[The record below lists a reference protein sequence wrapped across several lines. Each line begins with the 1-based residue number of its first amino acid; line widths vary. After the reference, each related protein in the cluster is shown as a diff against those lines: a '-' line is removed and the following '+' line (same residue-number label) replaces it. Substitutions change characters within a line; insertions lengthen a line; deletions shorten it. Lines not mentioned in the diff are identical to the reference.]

1 MGQWRQI
8 PVLWILIMGSC
19 WVGLALES
27 VFIQDWPFWISGM
40 GFVGGVLPEVLW
52 RSKIHTRIKEVGWNP
67 GLVIYLGVF
76 FLTVGVAWCG
86 LWGQWAFGGDVNEQG
101 LLVFFSAV
109 LVMTLVVCLTFKIE
123 QRKRDWPVWSF
134 WLALTISI
142 YPVWQ
147 GLVFGANYLA
157 WASVRV
163 ACAQGGMA
171 LAFMSGLLW
180 VVWYMERRSRQLQLA
195 RHADSQKV
203 LGQVGPLEAM
213 SQSVAI
219 PAAKP
224 WNPFDQDAWY
234 YGRRRQKLKQ
244 SFNAVFSYTIIF
256 VCMVMLILGLSGC
269 REVYELPAG
278 GGEEMLKQKVVKIKK
293 VIQKKYVINPFSAIL
308 FNPPPI
314 EKIKLELLELTR
326 HVYKPGHGEG
336 KGAGFAG
343 GTKRGKVRFIRLRYV
358 GGDWDQ
364 DLDLNSDL
372 NMLLWYSANT
382 GHETAPKPEVRT
394 IGQLKNFPIGKSPP
408 LVYMTGQKSLGSISS
423 KEKEVLREYLTDK
436 HGMLFADN
444 GGSSGWHSQFFSL
457 MRQVLPGVEPIKV
470 PLDHPVHNG
479 MPFLPIVAPHGGRVA
494 YGWVVESRMVA
505 YYHPGDIG
513 DAWADG
519 HAGVSG
525 QIYEACYRLGGNVIL
540 YAHSE
545 YSKWLLARK
554 KADKK

>member
-1 MGQWRQI
+1 MSQWRQI
-8 PVLWILIMGSC
+8 PVLWALFMGFC
-19 WVGLALES
+19 WVGLILEA
-27 VFIQDWPFWISGM
+27 VLIRDWPFW
-40 GFVGGVLPEVLW
+40 VGVQGLFGVILTEMLW
-52 RSKIHTRIKEVGWNP
+52 RSKLRNKISETGSNP

-76 FLTVGVAWCG
+76 FVTFGIAWIG
-86 LWGQWAFGGDVNEQG
+86 LWMQWAFASNLNEQA
-101 LLVFFSAV
+101 LLIFFSTSSTMA
-109 LVMTLVVCLTFKIE
+109 LVVCLTFRIE
-123 QRKRDWPVWSF
+123 QQKRDWPVWAY
-134 WLALTISI
+134 WLVLTISI
-142 YPVWQ
+142 YPIWQ
-147 GLVFGANYLA
+147 GLVFGANYLS
-157 WASVRV
+157 WVKVRV
-163 ACAQGGMA
+163 ACAQGGMG
-171 LAFMSGLLW
+171 LAFISGLLW
-180 VVWYMERRSRQLQLA
+180 VVWGIEQRSRKLQLERYA
-195 RHADSQKV
+195 GKQKL
-203 LGQVGPLEAM
+203 LGKVGPLEAM
-213 SQSVAI
+213 NQSVAVPSI
-219 PAAKP
+219 KL
-224 WNPFDQDAWY
+224 WDPFDQDAWY
-234 YGRRRQKLKQ
+234 YGKRRQKLKQ

-256 VCMVMLILGLSGC
+256 VCMVMLILSLSGC

-278 GGEEMLKQKVVKIKK
+278 GGEEMLKQKIVKIKK
-293 VIQKKYVINPFSAIL
+293 VIQKKYVINPYSAIL

-314 EKIKLELLELTR
+314 EKIKLQLLELTK

-343 GTKRGKVRFIRLRYV
+343 GTKRGKVRFIRLKYA

-364 DLDLNSDL
+364 DLDLHSDL

-394 IGQLKNFPIGKSPP
+394 INQLKNFPIGKSPP

-423 KEKEVLREYLTDK
+423 GDKKILNEYLTDK

-444 GGSSGWHSQFFSL
+444 GGSSSWHSQFFSL

-525 QIYEACYRLGGNVIL
+525 QIYEACYRLGGNIIL
-540 YAHSE
+540 YAHAE
-545 YSKWLLARK
+545 YSKWLQSRK
-554 KADKK
+554 KEDKK

>member
-1 MGQWRQI
+1 MSQWRQI
-8 PVLWILIMGSC
+8 PVLWALFMGFC
-19 WVGLALES
+19 WVGLILEA
-27 VFIQDWPFWISGM
+27 VLIRDWPFW
-40 GFVGGVLPEVLW
+40 VGIQGLFGVILTEILW
-52 RSKIHTRIKEVGWNP
+52 RSKLRSKISETGSNP

-76 FLTVGVAWCG
+76 FVTFGIAWIG
-86 LWGQWAFGGDVNEQG
+86 LWMQWAFASNLNEQA
-101 LLVFFSAV
+101 LLIFFLICSGMA
-109 LVMTLVVCLTFKIE
+109 LVVCLTFRIE
-123 QRKRDWPVWSF
+123 QQKRDWPVWTY
-134 WLALTISI
+134 WLVLTISI
-142 YPVWQ
+142 YPIWQ
-147 GLVFGANYLA
+147 GLVFGANYLS
-157 WASVRV
+157 WVKVRV
-163 ACAQGGMA
+163 VCAQGGMG
-171 LAFMSGLLW
+171 LAFISGLLW
-180 VVWYMERRSRQLQLA
+180 VVWGIEQRSRKLQLERYA
-195 RHADSQKV
+195 GKEKL
-203 LGQVGPLEAM
+203 LGKVGPLEAM
-213 SQSVAI
+213 NQSVAVPSI
-219 PAAKP
+219 KL
-224 WNPFDQDAWY
+224 WDPFDQDAWY
-234 YGRRRQKLKQ
+234 YGKRRQKLKQ

-256 VCMVMLILGLSGC
+256 VGMVMLILGLSGC

-278 GGEEMLKQKVVKIKK
+278 GGEEMLKQKIVKIKK
-293 VIQKKYVINPFSAIL
+293 VIQKKYVINPYSAIL

-314 EKIKLELLELTR
+314 EKIKLQLLELTK

-343 GTKRGKVRFIRLRYV
+343 GTKRGKVRFIRLKYT

-364 DLDLNSDL
+364 DLDLHSDL

-394 IGQLKNFPIGKSPP
+394 INQLKNFPIGKSPP

-423 KEKEVLREYLTDK
+423 GDKKILNEYLTEK

-444 GGSSGWHSQFFSL
+444 GGSSSWHSQFFSL

-525 QIYEACYRLGGNVIL
+525 QIYEACYRLGGNIIL
-540 YAHSE
+540 YAHAE
-545 YSKWLLARK
+545 YSKWLQSRK
-554 KADKK
+554 REDKK

>member
-8 PVLWILIMGSC
+8 PVLWALFMGFC
-19 WVGLALES
+19 WVGLIVEAVL
-27 VFIQDWPFWISGM
+27 IRDWPFWVGVM
-40 GFVGGVLPEVLW
+40 GFFGIILTEVLW
-52 RSKIHTRIKEVGWNP
+52 RSKLRNKISGTDLNSA
-67 GLVIYLGVF
+67 LVIYLGVF
-76 FLTVGVAWCG
+76 LVTFGIAWVG
-86 LWGQWAFGGDVNEQG
+86 LWIQWAFASDLNEQG
-101 LLVFFSAV
+101 LLIFFSTSSTVA
-109 LVMTLVVCLTFKIE
+109 LVVCFTFRVE
-123 QRKRDWPVWSF
+123 QQQRDWPVWTY

-142 YPVWQ
+142 YPIWQ
-147 GLVFGANYLA
+147 GLVFGANYLG
-157 WASVRV
+157 WVKVRI
-163 ACAQGGMA
+163 ACAQGGMC
-171 LAFMSGLLW
+171 LAFISGLLW
-180 VVWYMERRSRQLQLA
+180 VVWGVERRSRKLQLQRYA
-195 RHADSQKV
+195 GKQKM

-213 SQSVAI
+213 NQSVAI
-219 PAAKP
+219 PAIKP
-224 WNPFDQDAWY
+224 WDPFDQDAWY
-234 YGRRRQKLKQ
+234 YGKSRQKLKQ
-244 SFNAVFSYTIIF
+244 SFNAIFSYTIIF
-256 VCMVMLILGLSGC
+256 VCMVMLILSLSGC

-278 GGEEMLKQKVVKIKK
+278 GGEEMLKQKIVKIKK
-293 VIQKKYVINPFSAIL
+293 VIQKKYVINPYSAIL

-314 EKIKLELLELTR
+314 EKIKLQLLELTK

-343 GTKRGKVRFIRLRYV
+343 GTKRGKVRFIRLKYA

-364 DLDLNSDL
+364 DLDLHSDL

-394 IGQLKNFPIGKSPP
+394 INQLKNFPIGKSPP

-423 KEKEVLREYLTDK
+423 KDKEVLREYLTDK

-444 GGSSGWHSQFFSL
+444 GGSSNWHSQFFSL

-519 HAGVSG
+519 HAGVPG

-540 YAHSE
+540 YAHAE
-545 YSKWLLARK
+545 YSKWLQSRK
-554 KADKK
+554 KEDKK